1 VCAHHIQPRLNGTFC
16 LFVFLSFC
24 LFVTFFF
31 TQPLTPHTPH
41 SSLLTPS
48 LHNVLTHQN
57 TSLSQTNITRYPQP
71 LTLTKSTCM
80 LLRLSVRPR
89 PLHFSLLRT
98 PMSQASSNIQN
109 VIQCEE
115 RMPMSKASSNARLE
129 TPLFDGV
136 DYDQVLLPNGIL
148 AMLVSDT
155 SLQR

>member
-1 VCAHHIQPRLNGTFC
+1 
-16 LFVFLSFC
+16 
-24 LFVTFFF
+24 
-31 TQPLTPHTPH
+31 
-41 SSLLTPS
+41 
-48 LHNVLTHQN
+48 
-57 TSLSQTNITRYPQP
+57 
-71 LTLTKSTCM
+71 M

>member
-1 VCAHHIQPRLNGTFC
+1 
-16 LFVFLSFC
+16 
-24 LFVTFFF
+24 
-31 TQPLTPHTPH
+31 
-41 SSLLTPS
+41 
-48 LHNVLTHQN
+48 
-57 TSLSQTNITRYPQP
+57 
-71 LTLTKSTCM
+71 
-80 LLRLSVRPR
+80 
-89 PLHFSLLRT
+89 
-98 PMSQASSNIQN
+98 MSQASSNIQN